1 MNTSTRVSGTTDT
14 TTLIN
19 TWENL
24 PATARIT
31 RPTTE
36 SEFTSLLELL
46 DSITDRMD
54 ARGDTPS
61 NSPLTP
67 LFELTLEYVS
77 AWEREHEEP
86 ITASPREMLEELMRE
101 RNISQ
106 KDLERAGVAK
116 QALLSV
122 VLSGKRGISLGLARK
137 LAGFFKVSIEVLI

>member
-1 MNTSTRVSGTTDT
+1 MNDKI
-14 TTLIN
+14 LIK

-24 PATARIT
+24 PTDARIT

-36 SEFTSLLELL
+36 TEFTRLLELL

-54 ARGDTPS
+54 ARGDNPS

-67 LFELTLEYVS
+67 LFELALEYVS

-86 ITASPREMLEELMRE
+86 IEASPREVLEELMRE
-101 RNISQ
+101 RNVSQ
-106 KDLERAGVAK
+106 KDLERAGVVK

-122 VLSGKRGISLGLARK
+122 ILSGKRDISLELARK
-137 LAGFFKVSIEVLI
+137 LATFFKVSVEMFI

>member
-1 MNTSTRVSGTTDT
+1 MNT
-14 TTLIN
+14 TTLIQ

-24 PATARIT
+24 PETARIA
-31 RPTTE
+31 RPN
-36 SEFTSLLELL
+36 SETDHVRLLELL

-54 ARGDTPS
+54 ARGDNPS

-67 LFELTLEYVS
+67 LFELALEYVG

-86 ITASPREMLEELMRE
+86 ITASPREVLEELMRE
-101 RNISQ
+101 RGVTQ

-122 VLSGKRGISLGLARK
+122 VLSGKRQVSLELARK
-137 LAGFFKVSIEVLI
+137 LAGFFKVSVEVFI

>member
-1 MNTSTRVSGTTDT
+1 MNT
-14 TTLIN
+14 TTLIK

-36 SEFTSLLELL
+36 TEFARLLELL

-54 ARGDTPS
+54 ARGDNPS

-67 LFELTLEYVS
+67 LFELALEYVS

-86 ITASPREMLEELMRE
+86 IQASPREVLEELMRE

-122 VLSGKRGISLGLARK
+122 VLSGKREISLELARK
-137 LAGFFKVSIEVLI
+137 LATFFKVSVEMFI

>member
-1 MNTSTRVSGTTDT
+1 MNTTI
-14 TTLIN
+14 LIN
-19 TWENL
+19 TWESL

-36 SEFTSLLELL
+36 GEFTSLLELL
-46 DSITDRMD
+46 DIITDRMD
-54 ARGDTPS
+54 ARGDNPS

-67 LFELTLEYVS
+67 LFELALEYVS

-86 ITASPREMLEELMRE
+86 ITASPREVLEELMRK

-122 VLSGKRGISLGLARK
+122 VLSGKREISLELARK
-137 LAGFFKVSIEVLI
+137 LATFFNISIAVLI